1 MAQQLTVPLYHVD
14 AFTTEALK
22 GNPAAVCLL
31 PAAASSDG
39 DARFSAANMQA
50 VAAELNLSETAFIQ
64 VCASVIVCRGCVSR
78 ARTVVLPGSEASG
91 DMIHA
96 HHA

>member
-64 VCASVIVCRGCVSR
+64 VRAACLCVAVVCRVRGPSCYR
-78 ARTVVLPGSEASG
+78 AVRRRKMV
-91 DMIHA
+91 HA